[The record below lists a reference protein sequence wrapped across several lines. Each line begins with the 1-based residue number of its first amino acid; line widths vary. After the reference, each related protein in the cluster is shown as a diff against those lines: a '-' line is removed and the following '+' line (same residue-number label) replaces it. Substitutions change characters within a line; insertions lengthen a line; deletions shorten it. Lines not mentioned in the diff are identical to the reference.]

1 MFEWG
6 IREGLLT
13 TNPAKA
19 LQIKDTRRDIELRE
33 AFTQED
39 ITLLFSPKTFTESS
53 VKHPSFYWAP
63 LIGLYTGMRLEEI
76 CQLHCSDIRQEQN
89 IWYIDINTDHHDKR
103 LKNRNAFRKIP
114 IHNDLLAYGFIKY
127 VDKMKLNG
135 QERLF
140 PELRKTE
147 KCPKYGHMVSNF
159 FSRYIERC
167 GITGKKSFHSLRHTF
182 SDFFKRLNLHTDV
195 FRQIF
200 GHEIPHLATRQY
212 GSEFPVSQCYQEII
226 SHLDVHKK

>member
-1 MFEWG
+1 
-6 IREGLLT
+6 
-13 TNPAKA
+13 
-19 LQIKDTRRDIELRE
+19 
-33 AFTQED
+33 
-39 ITLLFSPKTFTESS
+39 
-53 VKHPSFYWAP
+53 
-63 LIGLYTGMRLEEI
+63 
-76 CQLHCSDIRQEQN
+76 
-89 IWYIDINTDHHDKR
+89 
-103 LKNRNAFRKIP
+103 
-114 IHNDLLAYGFIKY
+114 
-127 VDKMKLNG
+127 MKLNG

-167 GITGKKSFHSLRHTF
+167 GVTGKKSFHSLRHTF
-182 SDFFKRLNLHTDV
+182 SDFFKRLNLRTDV